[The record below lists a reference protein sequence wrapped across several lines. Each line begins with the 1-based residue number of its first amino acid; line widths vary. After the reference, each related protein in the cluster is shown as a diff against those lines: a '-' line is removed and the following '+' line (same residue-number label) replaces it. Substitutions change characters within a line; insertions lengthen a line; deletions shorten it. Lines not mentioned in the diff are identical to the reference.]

1 MIALI
6 NLIIVHPVPP
16 ILQLSVLYQLPVSMA
31 KIVLEISSIDES
43 ISIVNLSET
52 TFFVIVILTPVFD
65 IGLPLSKVSLAMA
78 KAVAKISLIIVT
90 IWPVVF
96 AFTIWPILWVVAYIG
111 LPVLEPFGTHPM
123 LEWIFELSL
132 VSAAIFHDKYPK
144 TLYSI
149 LLPLSYVAF
158 TVSTGPHATPSFSPA
173 VPLPIIDLSIAPL
186 EHSPS
191 MSNSFPEFPFEIWT
205 IRIVFVPDSILEIVF

>member
-16 ILQLSVLYQLPVSMA
+16 ILQLSVLYQLPVSMS
-31 KIVLEISSIDES
+31 KIVLEVSSIDEP
-43 ISIVNLSET
+43 ISIINLSKA
-52 TFFVIVILTPVFD
+52 TFFVIVILSSVFD
-65 IGLPLSKVSLAMA
+65 IGLPLSKVPLAMA

-111 LPVLEPFGTHPM
+111 LPVLESFGTHPM

-158 TVSTGPHATPSFSPA
+158 TVSTGPHATPCFSPA
-173 VPLPIIDLSIAPL
+173 IPLPIIHLSIAPL
-186 EHSPS
+186 EHSPP
-191 MSNSFPEFPFEIWT
+191 MSNSSLEFPFKIWT
-205 IRIVFVPDSILEIVF
+205 IRIVFMPDSMFEIVF